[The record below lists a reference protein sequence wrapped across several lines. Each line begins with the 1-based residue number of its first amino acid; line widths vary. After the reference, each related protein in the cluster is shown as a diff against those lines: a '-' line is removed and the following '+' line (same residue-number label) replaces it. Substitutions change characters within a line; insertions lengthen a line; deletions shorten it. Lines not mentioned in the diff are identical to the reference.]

1 MNSLDAASLVN
12 WLGFSVGVALFAL
25 LAAMVVRHKGG
36 PGSGQARMLLLTTA
50 ALGLIWNLGE
60 LILFVLRDFGVA
72 TDLPFV
78 TAAAYSALGFL
89 PSVVVHSAQNEE
101 GGRSYITYI
110 AYILSTAAAAMHFY
124 AASIG
129 ASVPS
134 EIALTTLTIGA
145 LMLAVALFVTY
156 FRETLEKKAVWAAAL
171 LIFALGSLHFV
182 GEGEGSS
189 WAIELVAHQSSLPL
203 VLVIL
208 YQNYRFAF
216 ADLFL
221 KRAISMMLLALV
233 AFGLYAG
240 IAAPVLR
247 YHETHD
253 RNDVQ
258 AISVILVLW
267 VATALAYPMLH
278 GMAVWL
284 VDKVILKRADYAKL
298 QEDMSRSIEQ
308 KDSVHGVLDTV
319 CDQLATALTANLA
332 KWSEVTDDGGM
343 TGRASVDFTPDSAEV
358 TVATAE
364 RPFYRISIG
373 DFHGGRRLLSDET
386 AMLEAVSHFTAR
398 RIDALR
404 VDHERCEQEFREQ
417 EFSKLAAE
425 AQLTALRAQ
434 INPHFLF
441 NALTTIGYLIQTS
454 PDKAF
459 QTLLQLTKL
468 LRGVL
473 TKTSEFCSLDDEIK
487 LVESYLE
494 IEKARF
500 EERLAIRIDVPARL
514 RNVLV
519 PALVLQ
525 PLVENAI
532 KHGISENRSGGEL
545 EIRAR
550 AANGPKGIQLV
561 LTVTDTGS
569 GRPLKSDGKRSGI
582 GLTNIEERLNSH
594 YGPDASL
601 SLAQLPDGRT
611 EAAVSFPVEGIA
623 AERTEREAA
632 RS

>member
-1 MNSLDAASLVN
+1 MNSFDAASLVN

-25 LAAMVVRHKGG
+25 LGAMVIRHKGG
-36 PGSGQARMLLLTTA
+36 QDSGQARILLLTTA
-50 ALGLIWNLGE
+50 ALGLVWNLGE
-60 LILFVLRDFGVA
+60 LIIFVLRDFGVA
-72 TDLPFV
+72 SDLPFV
-78 TAAAYSALGFL
+78 TAAAYSSLGFL

-101 GGRSYITYI
+101 GGGSFITYV

-129 ASVPS
+129 APVPS
-134 EIALTTLTIGA
+134 ELALITLTIGA
-145 LMLAVALFVTY
+145 LMLAAALFVRY
-156 FRETLEKKAVWAAAL
+156 FGERLEKKAVWAAAL

-182 GEGEGSS
+182 DKREGSS
-189 WAIELVAHQSSLPL
+189 WAIELVSHQSSLPL

-221 KRAISMMLLALV
+221 KRAISMILLAFV

-240 IAAPVLR
+240 IAAPMLR

-267 VATALAYPMLH
+267 MATALAYPMLH
-278 GMAVWL
+278 GLAVWL
-284 VDKVILKRADYAKL
+284 VDKVILKRADYARL
-298 QEDMSRSIEQ
+298 QEDLSRSIEQ
-308 KDSVHGVLDTV
+308 TDSVHGVLDTV
-319 CDQLATALTANLA
+319 CRQLSNALTANLA
-332 KWSEVTDDGGM
+332 KWTEVEGDVESA
-343 TGRASVDFTPDSAEV
+343 GRASVDFTPDSAEI
-358 TVATAE
+358 TVPTAE
-364 RPFYRISIG
+364 RPFYRISLG
-373 DFHGGRRLLSDET
+373 EFLGGRRLLSDET
-386 AMLEAVSHFTAR
+386 AMLEAVSLFTAR

-473 TKTSEFCSLDDEIK
+473 VNTSEFCSLDDEIK

-500 EERLAIRIDVPARL
+500 EERLSVRIDVPAQL
-514 RNVLV
+514 RKLMV

-532 KHGISENRSGGEL
+532 KHGISENRNGGTL
-545 EIRAR
+545 EIT
-550 AANGPKGIQLV
+550 AALDPGAKGAQIV

-569 GRPLKSDGKRSGI
+569 GRPLKKDRSRTGI
-582 GLTNIEERLNSH
+582 GLTNISERLHSH
-594 YGPDASL
+594 YGRDANL
-601 SLAQLPDGRT
+601 VLDQLPDGRT
-611 EAAVSFPVEGIA
+611 AAAVSFPVEGIMA
-623 AERTEREAA
+623 GKQEIEVART
-632 RS
+632 